1 VRFDP
6 KISTLEEKID
16 LDSISMDELHRIFT
30 TYEMRTAQK
39 KLGIK
44 EQHSKHLKGQ
54 IKRSRKNKKNITT
67 TVTSQKM
74 MKK

>member
-1 VRFDP
+1 MRFDP

-44 EQHSKHLKGQ
+44 EATFKASE
-54 IKRSRKNKKNITT
+54 RSN
-67 TVTSQKM
+67 QKV
-74 MKK
+74 KQK